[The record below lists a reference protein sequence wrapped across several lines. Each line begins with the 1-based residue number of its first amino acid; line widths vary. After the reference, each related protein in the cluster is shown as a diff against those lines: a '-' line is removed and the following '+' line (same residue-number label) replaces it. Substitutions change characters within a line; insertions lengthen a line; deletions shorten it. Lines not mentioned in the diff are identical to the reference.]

1 MANRSRAPLGQ
12 TSRER
17 ELPRVGRRQGTLSQ
31 ALPDFGPQELKFLV
45 LCDGVF
51 YFRGQLGL
59 LNVLEERHRQQ
70 KRATA
75 AGFPGRTKKRWPI
88 QPWMGA
94 QQPRDVG
101 HERQMSP
108 TVFTTVRGENLQ
120 KDLR

>member
-1 MANRSRAPLGQ
+1 MANRSRASLGQ

-17 ELPRVGRRQGTLSQ
+17 ELPRVGRPPGTLSQ
-31 ALPDFGPQELKFLV
+31 ALPDLGPQELQFLV
-45 LCDGVF
+45 LCDGLF

-75 AGFPGRTKKRWPI
+75 AGFPGRTDESWPI
-88 QPWMGA
+88 EPWMGV

-101 HERQMSP
+101 HQRQMSP
-108 TVFTTVRGENLQ
+108 TVFTTVHSENLQ
-120 KDLR
+120 KNLR